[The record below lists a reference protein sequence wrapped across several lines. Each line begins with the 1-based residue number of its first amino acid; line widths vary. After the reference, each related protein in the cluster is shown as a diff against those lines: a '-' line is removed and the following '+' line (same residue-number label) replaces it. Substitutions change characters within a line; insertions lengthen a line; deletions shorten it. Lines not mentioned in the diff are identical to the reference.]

1 MITSVAKGLIALG
14 LKETHAV
21 AIMAGNCPEWFSAQY
36 AAIFA
41 GGIPCG
47 IYPTSSSEIASYICG
62 NASADILMVDDL
74 EMLVKIVDGRGSI
87 SNAFPGVKHVILIN
101 ANENE
106 MTQGKILNISQ
117 R

>member
-1 MITSVAKGLIALG
+1 
-14 LKETHAV
+14 
-21 AIMAGNCPEWFSAQY
+21 MAGNCPEWFSAQY

-74 EMLVKIVDGRGSI
+74 EMLVKIIDGRGSI
-87 SNAFPGVKHVILIN
+87 SNAFPSVKHVILID
-101 ANENE
+101 ANDNDIIK
-106 MTQGKILNISQ
+106 GKILMMSQ
-117 R
+117 TRYGKLLFLKL

>member
-1 MITSVAKGLIALG
+1 
-14 LKETHAV
+14 
-21 AIMAGNCPEWFSAQY
+21 MAGNCPEWFSAQY

-106 MTQGKILNISQ
+106 MTQGIILKISQ